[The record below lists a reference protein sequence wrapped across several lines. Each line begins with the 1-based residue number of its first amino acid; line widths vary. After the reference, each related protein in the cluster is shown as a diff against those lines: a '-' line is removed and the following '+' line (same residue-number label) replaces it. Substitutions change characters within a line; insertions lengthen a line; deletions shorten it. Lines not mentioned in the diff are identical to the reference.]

1 MTSWTLDF
9 GDNESLTGSGPPTPA
24 VHIYTATGSYQ
35 ASFTMTTALFGTMNS
50 KLVVSIVPP
59 PPIPGDFDGDRDVDL
74 EDFGRFQACLSGHL
88 VPQNDPSLRLGQAR
102 RPQLR

>member
-74 EDFGRFQACLSGHL
+74 EDFGRFQACLSGYL